1 MPGEQLTGGG
11 AASATESGEEPAQ
24 SISSMHVLFMAGVHA
39 GALAAPAWFSW
50 TGLTAML
57 VLYAATG
64 IGITVGYHR
73 LLSHRAFRA
82 TPAVTRVL
90 ASLGALALQ
99 GGPLRW
105 VADHR
110 LHHFHSD
117 TGRDPH
123 DIKRGKFFAHM
134 GWLFYVYPKAYDDRR
149 IRHLA
154 RDLAGDPYL
163 AWLERYHFV
172 PGCALGGLLLAT
184 GGLSLFL
191 WGFCARL
198 VLLYH
203 STWLVNS
210 ACHCW
215 GYRSYRHATGTNNW
229 LVALLAFGEGWHN
242 NHHAWP
248 ASARQGLER
257 WELDVSWMLIVVLKK
272 LGLAWDVTLVKP
284 DKTAARGGVLIRT

>member
-1 MPGEQLTGGG
+1 MPADELTADGVG
-11 AASATESGEEPAQ
+11 ADAAGAEPDQ
-24 SISSMHVLFMAGVHA
+24 SVSRIHVAFMALVHV
-39 GALAAPAWFSW
+39 GALAAPFWFTW
-50 TGLTAML
+50 QGLAAML
-57 VLYAATG
+57 VLYVLTG

-73 LLSHRAFRA
+73 LLAHRAFR
-82 TPAVTRVL
+82 TTTAVTRVFATLGVL
-90 ASLGALALQ
+90 AMQ

-123 DIKRGKFFAHM
+123 DIGRGMFFAHM
-134 GWLFYVYPKAYDDRR
+134 GWLFYVYPSDYDRKR

-154 RDLAGDPYL
+154 RDLARDRYL
-163 AWLERYHFV
+163 LWLEKHHFV
-172 PGCALGGLLLAT
+172 PGCALGALLLAC
-184 GGLSLFL
+184 GGASLFL

-210 ACHCW
+210 ACHAW
-215 GYRSYRHATGTNNW
+215 GYRRYEHATGTNNW

-248 ASARQGLER
+248 ASARQGLGR
-257 WELDVSWMLIVVLKK
+257 WEVDVSWMLISLLKK
-272 LGLAWDVTLVKP
+272 LKLAWDVTLVKP
-284 DKTAARGGVLIRT
+284 DRNATRGGVLVRT